1 MFMEND
7 IGSHGLTIGKS
18 PPNDSIAAIVGLASI
33 VFQALEASGLAP
45 APSACLRYV
54 IVEDT
59 DSATSY
65 SYYDPFDGQ
74 RLHYAGFFPLKY
86 RVLF

>member
-45 APSACLRYV
+45 APICMSSVCDCRGYGLRYFV
-54 IVEDT
+54 FI
-59 DSATSY
+59 
-65 SYYDPFDGQ
+65 
-74 RLHYAGFFPLKY
+74 L
-86 RVLF
+86 